1 MRSQFANIMS
11 SVGDV
16 HKQDIVD
23 EISRTLNAKI
33 EEQGFETDRDIKIK
47 EAFVDVTKHYSE
59 DNNFR
64 LRISNFDKA
73 EKQAESLSKILEV
86 NTDGFIKRRGSYD
99 KRASPE

>member
-33 EEQGFETDRDIKIK
+33 KEQGFETDRDIKIM

-73 EKQAESLSKILEV
+73 EKAGRKPFK
-86 NTDGFIKRRGSYD
+86 N
-99 KRASPE
+99 P